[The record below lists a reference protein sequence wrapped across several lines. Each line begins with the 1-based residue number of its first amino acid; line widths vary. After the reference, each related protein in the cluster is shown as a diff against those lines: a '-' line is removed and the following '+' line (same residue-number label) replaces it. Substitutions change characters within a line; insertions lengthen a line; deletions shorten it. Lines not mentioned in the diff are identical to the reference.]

1 MNFWLLWGGLWGRGS
16 WGVWDGHIH
25 TAVFKMD
32 SQQGP
37 TIEYM
42 ELCSMLYG
50 SLDRREIWGRMDTC
64 I

>member
-1 MNFWLLWGGLWGRGS
+1 MHLQLLGGKMRGRGS
-16 WGVWDGHIH
+16 WGIWDGHIH

-32 SQQGP
+32 NQQGP
-37 TIEYM
+37 TIEHM

-50 SLDRREIWGRMDTC
+50 SLDGREIWGRMDTC